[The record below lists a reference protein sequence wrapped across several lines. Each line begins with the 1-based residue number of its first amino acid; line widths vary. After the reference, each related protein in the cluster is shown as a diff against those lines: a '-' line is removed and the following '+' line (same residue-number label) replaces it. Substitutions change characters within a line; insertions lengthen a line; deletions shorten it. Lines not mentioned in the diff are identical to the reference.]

1 MAWKPTS
8 KQNQGD
14 LTDKNDH
21 SGVDMA
27 LLFLCFP
34 YDSGTGIVA

>member
-1 MAWKPTS
+1 MVWKLTS
-8 KQNQGD
+8 EQNQGD

-27 LLFLCFP
+27 LPFFFL
-34 YDSGTGIVA
+34 SL